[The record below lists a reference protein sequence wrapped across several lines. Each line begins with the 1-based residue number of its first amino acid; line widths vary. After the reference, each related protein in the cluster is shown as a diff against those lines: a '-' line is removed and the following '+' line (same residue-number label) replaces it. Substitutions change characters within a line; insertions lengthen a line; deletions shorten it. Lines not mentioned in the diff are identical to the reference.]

1 MPLGKRNYKAEYD
14 EYHSRPDQKKNRARR
29 NAARRLMM
37 RKHGKG
43 KLNGKDVDHRDGNP
57 RNNAS
62 SNLRITSISYNRG
75 KK

>member
-14 EYHSRPDQKKNRARR
+14 EYHSRPEQKKNRAAR
-29 NAARRLMM
+29 NAARRMM
-37 RKHGKG
+37 ARRHGRS

-62 SNLRITSISYNRG
+62 SNLRVTSVTYNRG